1 MILSKHSKQRMS
13 ERASVKTGKAKLFRA
28 ALKNGLSIGEAKN
41 KGMSKTV
48 ICYLAKLNKNQ
59 KAKIYK
65 GYVFI
70 YSKGNHK
77 LYTMYECPKNIQEE
91 LINYDRGIQEVV

>member
-1 MILSKHSKQRMS
+1 MILSKHSKIRMS
-13 ERASVKTGKAKLFRA
+13 ERVSVKTGKAKLFRE
-28 ALKNGLSIGEAKN
+28 ALDKGLSYGEAKR
-41 KGMSKTV
+41 KGMSKTIV
-48 ICYLAKLNKNQ
+48 CYLAKLNRFQ

-70 YSKGNHK
+70 YSKGKHK

-91 LINYDRGIQEVV
+91 LMKNENL